1 MVQSAS
7 CHLIVVVHRS
17 QADKRCNVNYIFI
30 FFDIFCG
37 EVPFMVQPGHV
48 VLRNPKC
55 RDVLA
60 RGTDVQFQ
68 RGYMHEPKF
77 SNYHQLTLT
86 VSLDNRK

>member
-1 MVQSAS
+1 MVQFAS

-17 QADKRCNVNYIFI
+17 QADKRRHVNYII
-30 FFDIFCG
+30 YLYYIFCG

-68 RGYMHEPKF
+68 RGLHARAKIW
-77 SNYHQLTLT
+77 YHQLTLT